1 VPGRMPRDEFM
12 RRLYFAALP
21 FALLA
26 GPALAEPSC
35 QGDGPMMPMWQV
47 AKSFE
52 ETGGTIREIKTT
64 NGCYEI
70 YGHEQERRVE
80 VFFDPRSGSELAR
93 E

>member
-1 VPGRMPRDEFM
+1 MNK
-12 RRLYFAALP
+12 LILAALP

-35 QGDGPMMPMWQV
+35 KAKGAMMPMWQV
-47 AKSFE
+47 AKGFE
-52 ETGGTIREIKTT
+52 EAGGTIRQMKTT

-70 YGHEQERRVE
+70 YGFQQQVRVE
-80 VFFDPRSGSELAR
+80 AFFDPSTGAEIER